1 MQSLTRPY
9 CLLLCALLAGPTAWA
24 QGPLQPDSGPAE
36 TMKSLDQIEPR
47 TPIDELPYTISESG
61 SYIVTESLSTGL
73 NGITVEVDSVTI
85 DLQGHTL
92 AGSGGN
98 IGVIVLGHDVEVRN
112 GTIRGFETGLLLTG
126 RSYNRFED
134 LAIKDNSSEGI
145 LIIGDGDEANG
156 NVLSQLRVTGNGDEG
171 ILIRAAAGTVNGNM
185 ILDSIISDNGQAGIH
200 LLGDAGL
207 ASGNIIRDCV
217 VSGSGLR
224 GVNLS
229 SEDGGRCNGNLVAG
243 LTIVDNTNDGLR
255 IVASGNDSEAVGNF
269 VRDTQIM
276 RNSNIGLSV
285 QGILGGHANGN
296 KLLGNHIAEN
306 NGFGV
311 YLNASAGGTA
321 QGNLIRDSYVVQ
333 NGNDGIRLFGG
344 TEGTRIEGN
353 RVAGHGT
360 GYNIGSTSAFVFR
373 NISLDNDTPFSA
385 GTGNLDAPVIS
396 TPGELSNPN
405 AWANFSR

>member
-1 MQSLTRPY
+1 MRVP
-9 CLLLCALLAGPTAWA
+9 LLLLTLTLGTGVLTQA

-47 TPIDELPYTISESG
+47 TPIDELPYTITESG
-61 SYIVTESLSTGL
+61 SYIVTENLNTGL
-73 NGITVEVDSVTI
+73 NGITVEADSVTI

-98 IGVIVLGHDVEVRN
+98 IGVIVFGQGVEVRN
-112 GTIRGFETGLLLTG
+112 GTIQGFETGLLLVG
-126 RSYNRFED
+126 QSYNRFED
-134 LAIKDNSSEGI
+134 LAIKDNSEDGV
-145 LIIGDGDEANG
+145 LIIADGDEANG
-156 NVLSQLRVTGNGDEG
+156 NVLSRLRVSGNGSDG
-171 ILIRAAAGTVNGNM
+171 ISIQAAAGTVNGNM
-185 ILDSIISDNGQAGIH
+185 IVNSIISDNEQAGIH

-217 VSGSGLR
+217 VSGSGFR

-229 SEDGGRCNGNLVAG
+229 SEEGGQCNGNVVSG
-243 LTIVDNTNDGLR
+243 LNIFDNINDGLR
-255 IVASGNDSEAVGNF
+255 IAASGSDSEAVGNF
-269 VRDTQIM
+269 VRDNQIM

-296 KLLGNHIAEN
+296 KLLSNHIAEN
-306 NGFGV
+306 NSFGI
-311 YLNASAGGTA
+311 YLNASGAAGTA
-321 QGNLIRDSYVVQ
+321 EGNLIRDSFIVE

-353 RVAGHGT
+353 TVAGHGT
-360 GYNIGSTSAFVFR
+360 GFTIGSTSAFVFR
-373 NISLDNDTPFSA
+373 NVSIYNTSSFSFSS
-385 GTGNLDAPVIS
+385 GNLVAPIVVWS
-396 TPGELSNPN
+396 GEQTNPN